1 VSSGSGRRR
10 RVLTAEEARLWSTV
24 VRKIKP
30 IAESP
35 ADSGAIVVAGQKP
48 AAQSTEKKKPTK
60 PVKSLS
66 PEKLAPPLLPSAP
79 VAKKAPQVPF
89 APLERQLRRGLS
101 RGSSS
106 VDATIDLHGMRQA
119 EAHERL
125 RSFILKAQRDG
136 LKVVLVVTG
145 KGNLADHDP
154 SFDQRG
160 VLRRNLPLWLRMPDL
175 RPAII
180 GFEEASRQHGGS
192 GAFYVRI
199 RKPNGD
205 RSAL

>member
-1 VSSGSGRRR
+1 
-10 RVLTAEEARLWSTV
+10 VLTAEEARLWSTV

-35 ADSGAIVVAGQKP
+35 VDSGTLVVAGQKP
-48 AAQSTEKKKPTK
+48 AAQSTGKKKPVK
-60 PVKSLS
+60 PLS
-66 PEKLAPPLLPSAP
+66 PEKSASPLLKPAS

-125 RSFILKAQRDG
+125 RSFVLKAQRDG

>member
-35 ADSGAIVVAGQKP
+35 VESGALVAVDQKP
-48 AAQSTEKKKPTK
+48 AVQSTGKKKPVK
-60 PVKSLS
+60 PLS
-66 PEKLAPPLLPSAP
+66 PEKSASPLLPSAP

-125 RSFILKAQRDG
+125 RCFILKAQRDG

>member
-1 VSSGSGRRR
+1 MSSGSGRRR
-10 RVLTAEEARLWSTV
+10 RVLSAEEARLWSTV

-35 ADSGAIVVAGQKP
+35 VESGALVAVDQKP
-48 AAQSTEKKKPTK
+48 AVQATGKKKPVK
-60 PVKSLS
+60 PLS
-66 PEKLAPPLLPSAP
+66 PEKSAPPLLKPAS
-79 VAKKAPQVPF
+79 VAKKAPPVPF

-119 EAHERL
+119 EAHDRL
-125 RSFILKAQRDG
+125 RSFILKSQRDG

-145 KGNLADHDP
+145 KGNLADHASSSDE
-154 SFDQRG
+154 RG
-160 VLRRNLPLWLRMPDL
+160 VLRRNLPLWLKMIDL
-175 RPAII
+175 RHAII

-199 RKPNGD
+199 RKPNSE
-205 RSAL
+205 RSNQ

>member
-1 VSSGSGRRR
+1 M
-10 RVLTAEEARLWSTV
+10 LTAEEARLWSTV

-35 ADSGAIVVAGQKP
+35 VESGALVAVDQKP
-48 AAQSTEKKKPTK
+48 AVQSTGKKKPVK
-60 PVKSLS
+60 PLS
-66 PEKLAPPLLPSAP
+66 PEKSAPPLLKPAS

-125 RSFILKAQRDG
+125 RCFILKAQRDG

>member
-1 VSSGSGRRR
+1 
-10 RVLTAEEARLWSTV
+10 VLTAEEARLWSTV

-35 ADSGAIVVAGQKP
+35 VDSGTLVVAGQKL
-48 AAQSTEKKKPTK
+48 ASQSTGKKK

-79 VAKKAPQVPF
+79 VAKKVPQVPF

-125 RSFILKAQRDG
+125 RSFVLKAQRDG

>member
-1 VSSGSGRRR
+1 
-10 RVLTAEEARLWSTV
+10 VLTAEEARLWSTV

-35 ADSGAIVVAGQKP
+35 VESGALVAVDQKP
-48 AAQSTEKKKPTK
+48 AVQSTGKKKPVK
-60 PVKSLS
+60 PLS
-66 PEKLAPPLLPSAP
+66 PEKSAPPLLKPAP

-125 RSFILKAQRDG
+125 RCFILKAQRDG

>member
-1 VSSGSGRRR
+1 
-10 RVLTAEEARLWSTV
+10 VLTAEEARLWSTV

-35 ADSGAIVVAGQKP
+35 VESGALVAVDQKP
-48 AAQSTEKKKPTK
+48 AVQSTGKKKPVK
-60 PVKSLS
+60 PLS
-66 PEKLAPPLLPSAP
+66 PEKSAPPLLKPAS

-125 RSFILKAQRDG
+125 RCFILKAQRDG

>member
-1 VSSGSGRRR
+1 M
-10 RVLTAEEARLWSTV
+10 LTAEEARLWSTV

-35 ADSGAIVVAGQKP
+35 VDSGTLVVAGQKP
-48 AAQSTEKKKPTK
+48 AVQSTGKKKPVK
-60 PVKSLS
+60 PLS
-66 PEKLAPPLLPSAP
+66 PEKSAPPLLKPAS

-125 RSFILKAQRDG
+125 RCFILKAQRDG

-145 KGNLADHDP
+145 KGNLTDHDP

>member
-1 VSSGSGRRR
+1 M
-10 RVLTAEEARLWSTV
+10 LTAEEARLWSTV

-35 ADSGAIVVAGQKP
+35 VESGALVAVDQKP
-48 AAQSTEKKKPTK
+48 AVQSTGKKKPVK
-60 PVKSLS
+60 PLS
-66 PEKLAPPLLPSAP
+66 PEKSASPLLPSAP

-125 RSFILKAQRDG
+125 RCFILKAQRDG

>member
-1 VSSGSGRRR
+1 M
-10 RVLTAEEARLWSTV
+10 LTAEEARLWSTV

-35 ADSGAIVVAGQKP
+35 VESGAFVAVDQKP
-48 AAQSTEKKKPTK
+48 AVQSTGKKKPVK
-60 PVKSLS
+60 PLS

-125 RSFILKAQRDG
+125 RSFILNAQRDG

-145 KGNLADHDP
+145 KGNLADQDP
-154 SFDQRG
+154 SLDQRG

>member
-35 ADSGAIVVAGQKP
+35 ADSGAIVALDQKP
-48 AAQSTEKKKPTK
+48 AVQSTGKKKPVK
-60 PVKSLS
+60 PLS
-66 PEKLAPPLLPSAP
+66 PEKSASPLLPSAP

>member
-1 VSSGSGRRR
+1 M
-10 RVLTAEEARLWSTV
+10 LTAEEARLWSTV

-35 ADSGAIVVAGQKP
+35 VESGALVAVDQKP
-48 AAQSTEKKKPTK
+48 AVQSTGKKKPVK
-60 PVKSLS
+60 PLS
-66 PEKLAPPLLPSAP
+66 PEKSAPPLLKPAS

-125 RSFILKAQRDG
+125 RSFVLKAQRDG

>member
-1 VSSGSGRRR
+1 M
-10 RVLTAEEARLWSTV
+10 LTAEEARLWSTV

-89 APLERQLRRGLS
+89 APLERQLRRFFRD
-101 RGSSS
+101 RG
-106 VDATIDLHGMRQA
+106 
-119 EAHERL
+119 
-125 RSFILKAQRDG
+125 
-136 LKVVLVVTG
+136 
-145 KGNLADHDP
+145 
-154 SFDQRG
+154 
-160 VLRRNLPLWLRMPDL
+160 
-175 RPAII
+175 
-180 GFEEASRQHGGS
+180 
-192 GAFYVRI
+192 
-199 RKPNGD
+199 
-205 RSAL
+205 

>member
-1 VSSGSGRRR
+1 MSSGSGRRR

-35 ADSGAIVVAGQKP
+35 VDSGTLVVAGQKL
-48 AAQSTEKKKPTK
+48 ASQSTGKKK

-79 VAKKAPQVPF
+79 VAKKVPQVPF

-125 RSFILKAQRDG
+125 RCFILKAQRDG

>member
-1 VSSGSGRRR
+1 MSSGSGRRR

-35 ADSGAIVVAGQKP
+35 VESGALVAVDQKP
-48 AAQSTEKKKPTK
+48 AVQSTGKKKPVK
-60 PVKSLS
+60 PLS
-66 PEKLAPPLLPSAP
+66 PEKSASPLLPSAP

-125 RSFILKAQRDG
+125 RCFILKAQRDG

>member
-1 VSSGSGRRR
+1 
-10 RVLTAEEARLWSTV
+10 VLTAEEARLWSTV

-35 ADSGAIVVAGQKP
+35 VDSGTLVVAGQKL
-48 AAQSTEKKKPTK
+48 ASQSTGKKK

-79 VAKKAPQVPF
+79 VAKKVPQVPF

-125 RSFILKAQRDG
+125 RCFILKAQRDG

>member
-1 VSSGSGRRR
+1 
-10 RVLTAEEARLWSTV
+10 V

-35 ADSGAIVVAGQKP
+35 VESGALVAVDQKP
-48 AAQSTEKKKPTK
+48 AVQSTGKKKPVK
-60 PVKSLS
+60 PLS
-66 PEKLAPPLLPSAP
+66 PEKSAPPLLKPAS

-125 RSFILKAQRDG
+125 RSFVLKAQRDG

>member
-1 VSSGSGRRR
+1 MSSGSGRRR

-35 ADSGAIVVAGQKP
+35 VESGALVAVDQKP
-48 AAQSTEKKKPTK
+48 AVQSTGKKKPVK
-60 PVKSLS
+60 PLS
-66 PEKLAPPLLPSAP
+66 PEKSAPPLLKPAS

-125 RSFILKAQRDG
+125 RCFILKAQRDG

>member
-1 VSSGSGRRR
+1 MSSGSGRRR
-10 RVLTAEEARLWSTV
+10 RVLTAEEARLWSIV
-24 VRKIKP
+24 ARKIKP

-35 ADSGAIVVAGQKP
+35 VESGRVVAADGKSATQPIRKAKP
-48 AAQSTEKKKPTK
+48 A
-60 PVKSLS
+60 S
-66 PEKLAPPLLPSAP
+66 PEKSVPPLRPPHP
-79 VAKKAPQVPF
+79 VTKKAPDAPF
-89 APLERQLRRGLS
+89 LPLERKLRRGLS

-119 EAHERL
+119 EAHESL
-125 RSFILKAQRDG
+125 RSFILNARRDG
-136 LKVVLVVTG
+136 LKVVLIVTG

-154 SFDQRG
+154 SRDQRG

-199 RKPNGD
+199 RKPDHD
-205 RSAL
+205 RSAR

>member
-1 VSSGSGRRR
+1 
-10 RVLTAEEARLWSTV
+10 VLTAEEARLWSTV

-35 ADSGAIVVAGQKP
+35 VESGALVAVDQKP
-48 AAQSTEKKKPTK
+48 AVQSTGKKKPVK
-60 PVKSLS
+60 PLS
-66 PEKLAPPLLPSAP
+66 PEKSVPPLLKPAS

-125 RSFILKAQRDG
+125 RSFVLKAQRDG

>member
-1 VSSGSGRRR
+1 M
-10 RVLTAEEARLWSTV
+10 LTAEEARLWSTV

-35 ADSGAIVVAGQKP
+35 VDSGTLVVAGQKL
-48 AAQSTEKKKPTK
+48 ASQSTGKKK

-79 VAKKAPQVPF
+79 VAKKVPQVPF

-125 RSFILKAQRDG
+125 RCFILKAQRDG

>member
-1 VSSGSGRRR
+1 
-10 RVLTAEEARLWSTV
+10 VLTAEEARLWSTV

-35 ADSGAIVVAGQKP
+35 VESGALVAVDQKP
-48 AAQSTEKKKPTK
+48 AVQSTGKKKPVK
-60 PVKSLS
+60 PLS
-66 PEKLAPPLLPSAP
+66 PEKSAPPLLKPAS

-125 RSFILKAQRDG
+125 RSFVLKAQRDG